1 MSVDNFLPDL
11 CVICCEQT
19 VESLVTVRT
28 STYHIL
34 IRAAA
39 VRGCGT
45 LAAYIESDP
54 PVIVVQNSC
63 RTKFTDP
70 GQFDNRATDVVDT
83 CGKKLWSSGNTF
95 TWKDQCFFCASNAV
109 RGVGPVHSSDIRI
122 TTEFADAL

>member
-1 MSVDNFLPDL
+1 MAGDSKNINLSHFDSGS
-11 CVICCEQT
+11 C
-19 VESLVTVRT
+19 SLGLW
-28 STYHIL
+28 YL
-34 IRAAA
+34 
-39 VRGCGT
+39 T

-54 PVIVVQNSC
+54 PVIVVHNSC